1 MVSRLLRDPGLP
13 VSNPTKSYWLSPP
26 HQKLVNIQS
35 TVLPS
40 TRDVIIG
47 SGITGCSRAREIC
60 SGATGRNGGR
70 INTPA
75 IQDYA
80 RLRRLYDHE
89 TAVRIVRFELA
100 HFDVIRSI
108 VTEVGPE
115 LLDKAEIRSV
125 DAIAI
130 AFSDEKVVELKQML
144 QEFESGFPD
153 LKGLWRVAD
162 QEEVV
167 HVSVS
172 RTRARS
178 TVPL

>member
-1 MVSRLLRDPGLP
+1 M
-13 VSNPTKSYWLSPP
+13 
-26 HQKLVNIQS
+26 
-35 TVLPS
+35 
-40 TRDVIIG
+40 
-47 SGITGCSRAREIC
+47 
-60 SGATGRNGGR
+60 
-70 INTPA
+70 
-75 IQDYA
+75 
-80 RLRRLYDHE
+80 
-89 TAVRIVRFELA
+89 
-100 HFDVIRSI
+100 
-108 VTEVGPE
+108 GPE